1 MGSNIFAQGYAAD
14 QHRCAMT
21 WSGGVAQHTHTST
34 PKWLPYLSMDTSWV
48 KVGPLPA
55 KWGVEPVSN
64 GWEGWL
70 NTPGEIS
77 FSIDSYPTPLQRLAT
92 YFFNWEFEN
101 NQQLERK
108 SSELHISWH
117 LQPKFPQHALHTL
130 ICHAKHLWILPEHH
144 SRTDFQSM
152 FISIQLNPA
161 ISNRAQETIY
171 HRWRC
176 TPCSQWLGMV
186 SLERLTGLN
195 QGNRENNDKNGLCTN
210 DKKHASNPF
219 KTITNSQPWSWP

>member
-1 MGSNIFAQGYAAD
+1 MGE
-14 QHRCAMT
+14 
-21 WSGGVAQHTHTST
+21 SGSTSCKMRRGT
-34 PKWLPYLSMDTSWV
+34 CLKWLGRMIEHPRWNFLFNRFLPHSTSAI
-48 KVGPLPA
+48 GY
-55 KWGVEPVSN
+55 
-64 GWEGWL
+64 
-70 NTPGEIS
+70 IF
-77 FSIDSYPTPLQRLAT
+77 FSIENPKITSNWSANHLSFIFYDISNPNFRSMPCTP
-92 YFFNWEFEN
+92 
-101 NQQLERK
+101 
-108 SSELHISWH
+108 
-117 LQPKFPQHALHTL
+117 L

-219 KTITNSQPWSWP
+219 KTITNSLPWSWP